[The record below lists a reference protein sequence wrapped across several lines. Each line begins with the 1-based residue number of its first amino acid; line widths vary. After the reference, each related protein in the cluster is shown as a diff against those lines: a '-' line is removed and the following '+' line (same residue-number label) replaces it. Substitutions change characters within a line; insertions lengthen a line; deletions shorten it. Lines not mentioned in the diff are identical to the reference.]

1 MRKFYQTRETLQIIF
16 TSLSLLL
23 VGSFLYISDSLMRTL
38 AAEEKNKMEIWAEAT
53 RSLASNESQGDM
65 NLVLKVI
72 QGNTSIPVI
81 ILDDKDQLL
90 WHLNLDIPSRDT
102 LQFISREIEA
112 LKQKNNRIE
121 IHVSDNIR
129 QYLYYEDSKLL
140 KQLAYFPYLQVFILM
155 LFILIAYWALEST
168 RKAEQNQI
176 WAGLS
181 KETAHQL
188 ATPISS
194 LMAWIEYLKDN
205 GTNKEIV
212 DEMQKDIVRLT
223 TITDRFSKIGSSPSL
238 EVADIR
244 SVLSKAVGYMQRRVS
259 SRCKIV
265 TDLPEE
271 IMGRISVPLF
281 EWVIE
286 NLIKNAVDATEGA
299 GVIRIRATVEND
311 KIIIEIQDNGKGIPK
326 KHFNAIFR
334 PGFTTKKRGWGLGLS
349 LSRRIITEYH
359 YGRIYVRE
367 SRPDV
372 STVIRI
378 ELPLYTDISIKE
390 KC

>member
-271 IMGRISVPLF
+271 ITGRISVPLF